1 MPLSSLIYLARRWDG
16 ERSCPRYSLFTRV
29 LKRRNVTAVTI
40 LLDFAVLSGGALAA
54 DPPRL
59 MILGDSLTAGYGL
72 PQDQAFPVRLEA
84 ALRAKGRTVAV
95 INAGVSGD
103 TTAGGLAR
111 LDWALAANPTHVL
124 VELGAN
130 DMLRAV
136 DPGVTRKN
144 LDAIVTKLKARGI
157 NVMLAGMYASPN
169 LGKTYTEAFKGLYT
183 DLAAKHG
190 VRLYPFFLDGVAAE
204 RGLNQDDG
212 IHPNEKGVAVIVKRI
227 LPSIEKFLG
236 EKE

>member
-1 MPLSSLIYLARRWDG
+1 
-16 ERSCPRYSLFTRV
+16 LFTRV

-40 LLDFAVLSGGALAA
+40 LLGFAVLSGGALAA

-72 PQDQAFPVRLEA
+72 PQDQAFPVWLEA

-212 IHPNEKGVAVIVKRI
+212 IHANEKGVAVIVKRI

>member
-1 MPLSSLIYLARRWDG
+1 MPLSSLMYLARRWDREG
-16 ERSCPRYSLFTRV
+16 SCPRYSLFTRV

-40 LLDFAVLSGGALAA
+40 LLGFAVLSGGALAA

>member
-16 ERSCPRYSLFTRV
+16 EGSCPRYSLFARV
-29 LKRRNVTAVTI
+29 LKRRIVTAVTI
-40 LLDFAVLSGGALAA
+40 LLGFAVLSGGALAA

>member
-1 MPLSSLIYLARRWDG
+1 MPLSFLIYLAKPWDG
-16 ERSCPRYSLFTRV
+16 EGCCPRYSLFTRV

-40 LLDFAVLSGGALAA
+40 LLGFAVLSGGALAA

>member
-1 MPLSSLIYLARRWDG
+1 M
-16 ERSCPRYSLFTRV
+16 FTRV
-29 LKRRNVTAVTI
+29 LKHRIVTAVTI
-40 LLDFAVLSGGALAA
+40 LAVSLALPAGAGAA
-54 DPPRL
+54 DAPRL

-72 PQDQAFPVRLEA
+72 PQDQAFPVQLEA
-84 ALRAKGRTVAV
+84 ALRANGRSVEV

-111 LDWALAANPTHVL
+111 LDWALASKPTHVL

-144 LDAIVTKLKARGI
+144 LDSIVMKLKARGI
-157 NVMLAGMYASPN
+157 RVMLAGMYASPN
-169 LGKTYTEAFKGLYT
+169 LGKRYTEAFKGLYT
-183 DLAAKHG
+183 DLAKKHG
-190 VRLYPFFLDGVAAE
+190 VMLYPFFLDGVAAE
-204 RGLNQDDG
+204 RELNQDDG
-212 IHPNEKGVAVIVKRI
+212 IHPNRKGVAVIVERI
-227 LPSIEKFLG
+227 LPAIEQFFG

>member
-1 MPLSSLIYLARRWDG
+1 
-16 ERSCPRYSLFTRV
+16 LFTRV

-40 LLDFAVLSGGALAA
+40 LLGFAVLSGGALAA